1 MGSTWEFMKWM
12 WKRLKHYWYWVVFAL
27 FSMFAYGL
35 SHGGVLYLLH
45 EVTREIFEGDIQHRL
60 TIEVPRIPYYLPEG
74 HVFTVMEGT
83 PFQILQ
89 AVLVVAFFILGV
101 EILAELGNK
110 VTMKVLALAVT
121 KDIRQELYDDIM
133 DRPLSFF
140 ETRNVGDL
148 MSRVASDVNR
158 LKSAING
165 AIRQLAQSPMEIIF
179 VVAVAIYAAPIL
191 APAFVIIPL
200 CAAIVAKVGKRI
212 KKYSRQ
218 SQDVLGDMVS
228 LMQERFAGI
237 KLVKS
242 LGTEREEKEYFQERN
257 EQFYRKRRRKI
268 VADKGLKSVLHLLI
282 YAVGIGVL
290 YLGGL
295 MVLRWEVLSPHGL
308 IVFVVSLFWVYKPLR
323 KVSGV
328 YTDLQSARGAAERVQ
343 DIFAETRR
351 QYSLMDSG
359 GRTPSFQRAIR
370 FENVSFQYPNTDE
383 YALRDLN
390 FGINHGEKIAFV
402 GTSGAGKSTAIDLL
416 MRFYDPTEG
425 KITLDGDDLRE
436 FDVGAYRQM
445 FGLVTQS
452 PILFDASISE
462 NITYGKEGITEEEIR
477 KAAEQAEALG
487 FIQELPEG
495 FGTYVGERGVRLSGG
510 QAQRITL
517 SRALVGAP
525 EILVLDEATSDVDS
539 ESEEAILRAIDNL
552 PEELTMVTISHALA
566 TVQHVD
572 KIVVLD
578 ARTVESV
585 GSHEELLDSSP
596 TYQRLH
602 EFQRLS

>member
-179 VVAVAIYAAPIL
+179 VVAVALYAAPIL
-191 APAFVIIPL
+191 APAFIIIPI
-200 CAAIVAKVGKRI
+200 CAAIVAKVGQKI

-242 LGTEREEKEYFQERN
+242 LGTEEDEKDYFQKRN

-295 MVLRWEVLSPHGL
+295 MIFKWEVLSPHGL

-343 DIFAETRR
+343 VIFAETRK
-351 QYSLMDSG
+351 QYSLMDSN
-359 GRTPSFQRAIR
+359 GRQPVFERAIK
-370 FENVSFQYPNTDE
+370 FEDVSFQYPNISE
-383 YALRDLN
+383 YALHDLDLE
-390 FGINHGEKIAFV
+390 IERGERIAFV
-402 GTSGAGKSTAIDLL
+402 GASGAGKSTTIDLL

-425 KITLDGDDLRE
+425 RLTLDGEDLRE
-436 FDVGAYRQM
+436 FDVRAYRRM
-445 FGLVTQS
+445 FGLVTQA
-452 PILFDASISE
+452 PILFDATIADNIIYGRKSISE
-462 NITYGKEGITEEEIR
+462 TEIR
-477 KAAEQAEALG
+477 RAAKQAEALK
-487 FIQELPEG
+487 FIEELPEG
-495 FGTYVGERGVRLSGG
+495 FATRVGERGVRLSGG
-510 QAQRITL
+510 QAQRVTL
-517 SRALVGAP
+517 ARALVDEP
-525 EILVLDEATSDVDS
+525 DLLVLDEATSDVDS
-539 ESEEAILRAIDNL
+539 ESEEAILRAIGKL
-552 PEELTMVTISHALA
+552 PKDLTLVTISHALA

-572 KIVVLD
+572 RIVVLAD
-578 ARTVESV
+578 RTIEAI
-585 GSHEELLDSSP
+585 GPHGELLETSE

-602 EFQRLS
+602 EYQSL